1 MISMPIEKRE
11 KPVIKGENAKKF
23 FKNEKNVEDKIKK
36 ICRRKKDKSYQ
47 KNIK

>member
-1 MISMPIEKRE
+1 MPIEKRE

-23 FKNEKNVEDKIKK
+23 FKKEKNVEDKIKK
-36 ICRRKKDKSYQ
+36 YVEEKKIKFYQ